1 MPKPYP
7 KEFRD
12 DVVRVARGREP
23 GQQLKQIAADFGI
36 SESCL
41 ANWMKAADVEDGV
54 KPGTTASENAELRE
68 ARKRIRLLRG
78 RTHGPVFLTHRR
90 PGPGKYLADRDLCP
104 DTEHARLSY
113 DQARDLLD
121 AATAT
126 DGPGTGWDLHEL
138 RHSGLTHLGES
149 GASLLEL
156 MAKSRHRKAE
166 NLRRYF
172 KPAPQAMRELTS
184 LIGPGTSR
192 TH

>member
-1 MPKPYP
+1 M
-7 KEFRD
+7 
-12 DVVRVARGREP
+12 
-23 GQQLKQIAADFGI
+23 
-36 SESCL
+36 
-41 ANWMKAADVEDGV
+41 
-54 KPGTTASENAELRE
+54 
-68 ARKRIRLLRG
+68 
-78 RTHGPVFLTHRR
+78 FLTHRR

-104 DTEHARLSY
+104 DTRLARLSY

-156 MAKSRHRKAE
+156 MAKSRQRKAE

-172 KPAPQAMRELTS
+172 KPSPQAMRELTS

>member
-1 MPKPYP
+1 MIARPPGSHRP
-7 KEFRD
+7 HLGPPTPEH
-12 DVVRVARGREP
+12 RVQHHGRRL
-23 GQQLKQIAADFGI
+23 GQ
-36 SESCL
+36 
-41 ANWMKAADVEDGV
+41 
-54 KPGTTASENAELRE
+54 
-68 ARKRIRLLRG
+68 RLPRLIRG
-78 RTHGPVFLTHRR
+78 RTHGPVFVTHRR
-90 PGPGKYLADRDLCP
+90 PGLGKYLAERDICS
-104 DTEHARLSY
+104 DTGLARLSY

-121 AATAT
+121 AATTT

-172 KPAPQAMRELTS
+172 KPSPQAMRELTS
-184 LIGPGTSR
+184 LIGPGASR